1 MTVQLDESRLA
12 SLPSLSS
19 GDHQPDSQMCVMEA
33 LAFVAAESWTD
44 HPACCCPVIGAF
56 CRSWNDALPSDADR
70 DRLLKPLI
78 PRLVGSRSTPAVEQR
93 RAWLATDW
101 LVRTCAPAWLTL
113 VKDLEPHATA
123 LRGLPELI
131 STERARDAQPTIT
144 AAWDAAGDAA
154 WAAAWAAA
162 GAAAWNAAGAAGVGA
177 AGAAARDAAGATARA
192 AAWAAA
198 GAAAWNAAG
207 AAGVGAAGAAGGAAA
222 GDAAWAAARDAAGA
236 TARAAAWAAAGA
248 AARAAAGVAAG
259 AALQPTVTELQDSAL
274 GVLNEMLAVPE
285 DEPGPLCLSSSDP
298 GG

>member
-19 GDHQPDSQMCVMEA
+19 GNHHPDSQMCVMEA

-144 AAWDAAGDAA
+144 AAEAAAGAAAEAAAGADAGDAA
-154 WAAAWAAA
+154 WA
-162 GAAAWNAAGAAGVGA
+162 
-177 AGAAARDAAGATARA
+177 
-192 AAWAAA
+192 
-198 GAAAWNAAG
+198 
-207 AAGVGAAGAAGGAAA
+207 
-222 GDAAWAAARDAAGA
+222 
-236 TARAAAWAAAGA
+236 
-248 AARAAAGVAAG
+248 AAG
-259 AALQPTVTELQDSAL
+259 AALQPTVTALQDSAL

-285 DEPGPLCLSSSDP
+285 DEQLERTN
-298 GG
+298 

>member
-19 GDHQPDSQMCVMEA
+19 GNHHPDSQMCVMEA
-33 LAFVAAESWTD
+33 LAFVAAEPWTD
-44 HPACCCPVIGAF
+44 HPACCCPVIGAL

-144 AAWDAAGDAA
+144 AAGAAAEAAAEDAAGAVGGDAA
-154 WAAAWAAA
+154 RDAA
-162 GAAAWNAAGAAGVGA
+162 GAAAWAAG
-177 AGAAARDAAGATARA
+177 GAAARDAARDAARA
-192 AAWAAA
+192 AAF
-198 GAAAWNAAG
+198 
-207 AAGVGAAGAAGGAAA
+207 
-222 GDAAWAAARDAAGA
+222 DAAWDAARDAARDAAGD
-236 TARAAAWAAAGA
+236 
-248 AARAAAGVAAG
+248 
-259 AALQPTVTELQDSAL
+259 ALQPTVTELQDSAL
-274 GVLNEMLAVPE
+274 GLLNEMLAVTE
-285 DEPGPLCLSSSDP
+285 DELLERTN
-298 GG
+298 

>member
-19 GDHQPDSQMCVMEA
+19 GNHHPDSQMCVMEA

-44 HPACCCPVIGAF
+44 HPACCCPVIGAL

-131 STERARDAQPTIT
+131 STERARDAQPTIAAAGAAAGDAARDAARA
-144 AAWDAAGDAA
+144 AAWDAAGDA
-154 WAAAWAAA
+154 
-162 GAAAWNAAGAAGVGA
+162 
-177 AGAAARDAAGATARA
+177 D
-192 AAWAAA
+192 
-198 GAAAWNAAG
+198 
-207 AAGVGAAGAAGGAAA
+207 
-222 GDAAWAAARDAAGA
+222 
-236 TARAAAWAAAGA
+236 GA
-248 AARAAAGVAAG
+248 AARAAAWDAAWDAAGATAWDAAARAAAGAAAGDGDGAAARAAAWDAAG
-259 AALQPTVTELQDSAL
+259 AALQPTVTALQDSAL
-274 GVLNEMLAVPE
+274 GLLNEMLAVPE
-285 DEPGPLCLSSSDP
+285 DELLERTN
-298 GG
+298 

>member
-1 MTVQLDESRLA
+1 MKVQLDESRLA

-19 GDHQPDSQMCVMEA
+19 GNHQPDSQMCVMEA

-144 AAWDAAGDAA
+144 AAGAAGV
-154 WAAAWAAA
+154 AAAWAAA
-162 GAAAWNAAGAAGVGA
+162 VDAARDAAGAAA
-177 AGAAARDAAGATARA
+177 EAAARDAAGAA
-192 AAWAAA
+192 A
-198 GAAAWNAAG
+198 
-207 AAGVGAAGAAGGAAA
+207 V
-222 GDAAWAAARDAAGA
+222 DAAW
-236 TARAAAWAAAGA
+236 
-248 AARAAAGVAAG
+248 
-259 AALQPTVTELQDSAL
+259 AALQPTVTALQDSAL
-274 GVLNEMLAVPE
+274 GLLNEMLAVTE
-285 DEPGPLCLSSSDP
+285 DELLERTN
-298 GG
+298 

>member
-1 MTVQLDESRLA
+1 MKVQLDESRLA

-19 GDHQPDSQMCVMEA
+19 GNHQPDSQMCVMEA

-144 AAWDAAGDAA
+144 AAGAAGV
-154 WAAAWAAA
+154 AAAWAAHRD
-162 GAAAWNAAGAAGVGA
+162 AAGAAGVARCLGRSSTDRDGAPRFGVGLAQRDVGRDGGRA
-177 AGAAARDAAGATARA
+177 AGADKLAMFLYRIFLTHYVSARPSTRKGNRNRAR
-192 AAWAAA
+192 
-198 GAAAWNAAG
+198 
-207 AAGVGAAGAAGGAAA
+207 
-222 GDAAWAAARDAAGA
+222 
-236 TARAAAWAAAGA
+236 
-248 AARAAAGVAAG
+248 
-259 AALQPTVTELQDSAL
+259 
-274 GVLNEMLAVPE
+274 
-285 DEPGPLCLSSSDP
+285 
-298 GG
+298 

>member
-19 GDHQPDSQMCVMEA
+19 GNHHPDSQMCVMEA

-44 HPACCCPVIGAF
+44 HPACCCPVIGAL

-144 AAWDAAGDAA
+144 AARDAAWDAAEADAWDAAEADAWDAAGAAAGADAGDAAGDAA
-154 WAAAWAAA
+154 GAAA
-162 GAAAWNAAGAAGVGA
+162 GADARADAWDAAMAA
-177 AGAAARDAAGATARA
+177 AGAAARDAARD
-192 AAWAAA
+192 AAWDAARDDA
-198 GAAAWNAAG
+198 R
-207 AAGVGAAGAAGGAAA
+207 
-222 GDAAWAAARDAAGA
+222 DAAWAAAM
-236 TARAAAWAAAGA
+236 
-248 AARAAAGVAAG
+248 

-274 GVLNEMLAVPE
+274 GLLNEMLAVTE
-285 DEPGPLCLSSSDP
+285 DELLERTN
-298 GG
+298 